1 MSQFGCGLLKDGAN
15 ILSGVLTRCRK
26 ETGVTD
32 MEINTNEV
40 AGVTFVKLKGDIK
53 STTSGEVMDALVGL
67 VKGGSNKLL
76 INLEGVD
83 FISSA
88 GLRSILVAAK
98 LLKNSNG
105 QMRICGANESVRK
118 VLETSGFTS
127 LVALYTDESEA
138 LAAFA

>member
-1 MSQFGCGLLKDGAN
+1 MLKNGAN
-15 ILSGVLTRCRK
+15 IWSGVLTRCRI

-138 LAAFA
+138 LAAFT

>member
-1 MSQFGCGLLKDGAN
+1 
-15 ILSGVLTRCRK
+15 
-26 ETGVTD
+26 

-40 AGVTFVKLKGDIK
+40 AGVTFVSLKGDIK

-67 VKGGSNKLL
+67 VKGGSDKLL

-105 QMRICGANESVRK
+105 QMRICGAKESVRK

-138 LAAFA
+138 LAAFT